1 MNLADAIRKATA
13 DPNGNPSFGQNTVQS
28 PGQTTGMSE
37 TQPRPNRPNPQN
49 TNPQTP
55 HAQTATNP
63 EFDPADIRRAADYAA
78 QHFAVP
84 EPASPF
90 VANGNVV
97 RLELFLSA
105 EQMSGLFRAIMAGQ
119 HTVMTAREAAA
130 YLRVSKD
137 TLMKLAEEGEIP
149 GILIDGRW
157 RFPKPNLDEWLS
169 LQRVNQDDSNDNE
182 EQEDVA

>member
-13 DPNGNPSFGQNTVQS
+13 DPNGNPVLGQNTVQAT
-28 PGQTTGMSE
+28 GQITG
-37 TQPRPNRPNPQN
+37 QPQPNPQ
-49 TNPQTP
+49 PQTTSP
-55 HAQTATNP
+55 KPQPKQA
-63 EFDPADIRRAADYAA
+63 FDQDEISKAADFAA
-78 QHFAVP
+78 QQFAVP

-169 LQRVNQDDSNDNE
+169 LQKVNQDDSNDHE